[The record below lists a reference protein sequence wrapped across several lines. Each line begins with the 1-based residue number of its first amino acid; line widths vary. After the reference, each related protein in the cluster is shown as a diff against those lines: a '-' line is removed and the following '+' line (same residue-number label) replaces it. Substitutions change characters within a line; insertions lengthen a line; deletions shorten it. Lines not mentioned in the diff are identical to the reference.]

1 MPPRGRSRPISRGG
15 LVVLLVRSRVGL
27 AIVGDALRRRR
38 RNVARRPH
46 DVRAHT
52 RDVPPCRIVPRL
64 LVVAIVGASRR
75 PHDARGL
82 APTTAA
88 SWSPST
94 CASGGAVAATPRR
107 THARTRNAGE
117 VPRRPR
123 RRRGRASRSA
133 DPVTCAF
140 GPTLPRRRPRDA
152 LAFGATPPPSSTY
165 SAGASRLVLCSA
177 RRAARRAAVTRPPTR
192 APARARSN
200 PSAEVGPVERPPWF
214 RQRPPRPMPAAA
226 QSIPARAPLQRAPQR
241 PGVGLLGVVAR
252 GRGSSSGRRCSM
264 R

>member
-1 MPPRGRSRPISRGG
+1 MTCGRTHAMSPRAASCRGCSWSPLWEPRGDPMMRAGWLPLSRPRGRPRRG
-15 LVVLLVRSRVGL
+15 
-27 AIVGDALRRRR
+27 
-38 RNVARRPH
+38 
-46 DVRAHT
+46 AHK
-52 RDVPPCRIVPRL
+52 D
-64 LVVAIVGASRR
+64 
-75 PHDARGL
+75 
-82 APTTAA
+82 
-88 SWSPST
+88 
-94 CASGGAVAATPRR
+94 ASGRRAATPRR

-152 LAFGATPPPSSTY
+152 PAFGATPPPSSTY

>member
-1 MPPRGRSRPISRGG
+1 MPPRGRSRPVSRAG

-123 RRRGRASRSA
+123 RRRGRVSRSA

-152 LAFGATPPPSSTY
+152 PAFGATPPPSSAY
-165 SAGASRLVLCSA
+165 SAGASLLVCALA
-177 RRAARRAAVTRPPTR
+177 AARRCAVTRPPTR
-192 APARARSN
+192 APARDRSA
-200 PSAEVGPVERPPWF
+200 PSAVTGPVLRPPWSLH
-214 RQRPPRPMPAAA
+214 RPPRPLPGASQVLPARGPRHLAPHRGASWWRRRGVVGAAA
-226 QSIPARAPLQRAPQR
+226 
-241 PGVGLLGVVAR
+241 
-252 GRGSSSGRRCSM
+252 GSRSGRRCSM